1 MGFKVTSNNVSN
13 AANTSK
19 FDVNYAALDQYV
31 VDTAECQQ
39 PETLNGVI
47 VGIVD
52 LGNQRLPD
60 AEYDVDSGDESLT
73 VEELTEK
80 YVTEIES
87 GKVSK
92 FDIVKDWS
100 TRPPKEVI
108 KKFVPQK
115 DRQCITY
122 AVDFMD
128 IMLDKS
134 QFFGEKSE
142 PKPLR
147 LYFGGSFYNTH
158 SKKMIVQ
165 NLLPL
170 KIANIAKDPKNDK
183 VWSLSPKSQLHKMAV
198 ASKLINTGDAFLPDN
213 IDELL
218 GKTLQFKVQIGFN
231 EKGDKKYYFEKMSFI
246 GALQRKDKP
255 FEDVETFLIQM
266 DEPNDPVALKNLR
279 KHLLNTMELAT
290 NFEGSAL
297 QKQLLEVRPNSFKD
311 TTGSSPSV
319 VKKESVKAP
328 VESTSSDSNDD
339 DDSDDW
345 S

>member
-1 MGFKVTSNNVSN
+1 MAFKTTAVSTTST
-13 AANTSK
+13 NTDRPQVD
-19 FDVNYAALDQYV
+19 FDQLNQYV
-31 VDTAECQQ
+31 VDTAECEQ
-39 PETLNGVI
+39 PETLNGVV
-47 VGIVD
+47 VGIID

-73 VEELTEK
+73 VEELTDK
-80 YVTEIES
+80 YSEDIAS
-87 GKVSK
+87 GKISK

-147 LYFGGSFYNTH
+147 LYFGGQYYNTF
-158 SKKMIVQ
+158 SKKMMVQ

-170 KIANIAKDPKNDK
+170 KITNINSDRTGKPIF
-183 VWSLSPKSQLHKMAV
+183 SLNPKSQLHKMAV
-198 ASKLINTGDAFLPDN
+198 AAKLINTGDAFLPDR

-231 EKGDKKYYFEKMSFI
+231 EKGDKKYYFEKMSFL
-246 GALQRKDKP
+246 GAIQRKDKP
-255 FEDVETFLIQM
+255 FENVETFLIQM
-266 DEPNDPVALKNLR
+266 DSENDPEALKQVR
-279 KHLLNTMELAT
+279 KHLLNTMEMAT

-297 QKQLLEVRPNSFKD
+297 QKQLLEVRPQSFGG
-311 TTGSSPSV
+311 TTSPAV
-319 VKKESVKAP
+319 VKREVPKGVVETQP
-328 VESTSSDSNDD
+328 VVADSTDVDD
-339 DDSDDW
+339 EDW
-345 S
+345 V

>member
-1 MGFKVTSNNVSN
+1 MAFKTTSVTTT
-13 AANTSK
+13 TSTSTK
-19 FDVNYAALDQYV
+19 PTVDFDQLNEYV
-31 VDTAECQQ
+31 VETAECQQ

-47 VGIVD
+47 VGIID

-60 AEYDVDSGDESLT
+60 AEYDVDSGDEDLS
-73 VEELTEK
+73 VEELEAKYADEITE
-80 YVTEIES
+80 
-87 GKVSK
+87 GKISK
-92 FDIVKDWS
+92 FDFVKDWS

-128 IMLDKS
+128 IMLDKG

-147 LYFGGSFYNTH
+147 MYFGGQYYH
-158 SKKMIVQ
+158 QGLKKMIVQ

-170 KIANIAKDPKNDK
+170 KITNIAKDIRNDK
-183 VWSLSPKSQLHKMAV
+183 LWSLSTKSQLHKMAV
-198 ASKLINTGDAFLPDN
+198 ASKIINTGEAFLPDQ

-266 DEPNDPVALKNLR
+266 DEPNDPEALKQIR
-279 KHLLNTMELAT
+279 KHLLNTMEMAT

-311 TTGSSPSV
+311 SGSPAV
-319 VKKESVKAP
+319 VKKEESKAP
-328 VESTSSDSNDD
+328 VDQQSDNSDEDD
-339 DDSDDW
+339 DW
-345 S
+345 V

>member
-1 MGFKVTSNNVSN
+1 MAFKVTVSN
-13 AANTSK
+13 TTSTNQ
-19 FDVNYAALDQYV
+19 DRPQVDYAALDQYV

-80 YVTEIES
+80 YTAEIES

-170 KIANIAKDPKNDK
+170 KITNIAKDPKTQK
-183 VWSLSPKSQLHKMAV
+183 LWSLSPKSQLHKMAV
-198 ASKLINTGDAFLPDN
+198 AAKLINTGEAFLPDN

-255 FEDVETFLIQM
+255 FEDVDTFLIQM
-266 DEPNDPVALKNLR
+266 DSENDPEALKNLR
-279 KHLLNTMELAT
+279 KHLLNTMEMAT

-311 TTGSSPSV
+311 NTGSSPSV
-319 VKKESVKAP
+319 VKKETVKAP
-328 VESTSSDSNDD
+328 VEPTSSASNEDD
-339 DDSDDW
+339 DW
-345 S
+345 G

>member
-1 MGFKVTSNNVSN
+1 MAFKVTATATTST
-13 AANTSK
+13 NTDRPQVD
-19 FDVNYAALDQYV
+19 FDQLNQYT
-31 VDTAECQQ
+31 VDTAECEQ
-39 PETLNGVI
+39 PETLNGVV
-47 VGIVD
+47 VGIID
-52 LGNQRLPD
+52 LGNQKLPD

-73 VEELTEK
+73 VEELTDK
-80 YVTEIES
+80 YSADIEA
-87 GKVSK
+87 GKISK

-147 LYFGGSFYNTH
+147 LYFGGQYYNTF
-158 SKKMIVQ
+158 SKKMMVQ

-170 KIANIAKDPKNDK
+170 KITNIAKDPKNDK
-183 VWSLSPKSQLHKMAV
+183 VWSLNPKSQLHKMAV
-198 ASKLINTGDAFLPDN
+198 AAKLINTGDAFLPDR

-255 FEDVETFLIQM
+255 FEDVSTFLIQM
-266 DEPNDPVALKNLR
+266 DEPNDPEALKQIR
-279 KHLLNTMELAT
+279 KHLLNTMECAT

-311 TTGSSPSV
+311 SGSPSV
-319 VKKESVKAP
+319 VKKEESKAP
-328 VESTSSDSNDD
+328 VNSQSNDSNDD
-339 DDSDDW
+339 DEDW
-345 S
+345 A

>member
-1 MGFKVTSNNVSN
+1 MGFKVTATATTST
-13 AANTSK
+13 NTDRPQVD
-19 FDVNYAALDQYV
+19 FDQLNQYV
-31 VDTAECQQ
+31 VDAAECEQ
-39 PETLNGVI
+39 PETLNGVV
-47 VGIVD
+47 VGIID

-73 VEELTEK
+73 VEELTDK
-80 YVTEIES
+80 YSEDIAS
-87 GKVSK
+87 GKISK

-100 TRPPKEVI
+100 VRPAKEVI

-122 AVDFMD
+122 AVDFPD
-128 IMLDKS
+128 VMLDKS

-147 LYFGGSFYNTH
+147 LYFGGQYYNTF
-158 SKKMIVQ
+158 SKKRMVQ

-170 KIANIAKDPKNDK
+170 KITNINNDRNGK
-183 VWSLSPKSQLHKMAV
+183 PIFSLNPKSQLHKMAV
-198 ASKLINTGDAFLPDN
+198 AAKLINTGDAFLPDRV
-213 IDELL
+213 DELL

-255 FEDVETFLIQM
+255 FEDVSTFLIQM
-266 DEPNDPVALKNLR
+266 DEENDPEALKQIR
-279 KHLLNTMELAT
+279 KHLLNTMECAT

-311 TTGSSPSV
+311 NSGSSPAV
-319 VKKESVKAP
+319 VKKEESKAP
-328 VESTSSDSNDD
+328 VDQQSDASDD
-339 DDSDDW
+339 DDDW

>member
-1 MGFKVTSNNVSN
+1 MGFKVTATSTTST
-13 AANTSK
+13 NTDRPQVD
-19 FDVNYAALDQYV
+19 FDQLNQYV
-31 VDTAECQQ
+31 VDIAECEQ
-39 PETLNGVI
+39 PETLNGVV
-47 VGIVD
+47 VGIID
-52 LGNQRLPD
+52 LGNQKLPD

-73 VEELTEK
+73 VEELTDK
-80 YVTEIES
+80 YSDDIES
-87 GKVSK
+87 GKISK

-122 AVDFMD
+122 AVDFLD
-128 IMLDKS
+128 VMLDKS

-147 LYFGGSFYNTH
+147 LYFGGQYYNTF
-158 SKKMIVQ
+158 SKKMMVQ

-170 KIANIAKDPKNDK
+170 KITNINNDRNGK
-183 VWSLSPKSQLHKMAV
+183 PIFSLNPKSQLHKMAV
-198 ASKLINTGDAFLPDN
+198 AAKLINTGDAFLPDR

-255 FEDVETFLIQM
+255 FEDVDTFLIQM
-266 DEPNDPVALKNLR
+266 DEENDPEALKQIR
-279 KHLLNTMELAT
+279 KHLLNTMEMAT

-311 TTGSSPSV
+311 SGSPAV
-319 VKKESVKAP
+319 VKREESKVP
-328 VESTSSDSNDD
+328 VDTKSDDSNEG
-339 DDSDDW
+339 DDW
-345 S
+345 A

>member
-1 MGFKVTSNNVSN
+1 MTFKTSAVSTTSNNSDRPQVN
-13 AANTSK
+13 
-19 FDVNYAALDQYV
+19 FDELNNYV
-31 VDTAECQQ
+31 VETAECEQ

-47 VGIVD
+47 VGIID
-52 LGNQRLPD
+52 LGNQKLPD
-60 AEYDVDSGDESLT
+60 AEYNVDNGDEVLSI
-73 VEELTEK
+73 EELTSK
-80 YVTEIES
+80 YQKEIDSGEVT
-87 GKVSK
+87 K
-92 FDIVKDWS
+92 FDMAYDSDTKS
-100 TRPPKEVI
+100 RKI

-115 DRQCITY
+115 DRQCVTY
-122 AVDFMD
+122 AVDFPD
-128 IMLDKS
+128 VMLDKGK
-134 QFFGEKSE
+134 FFGENSE

-170 KIANIAKDPKNDK
+170 KITNIAKDPKNDK
-183 VWSLSPKSQLHKMAV
+183 VWSLNPKSSLHKMAV
-198 ASKLINTGDAFLPDN
+198 ASKLINTGEAFLPDN

-255 FEDVETFLIQM
+255 FEDVDTFLIQM
-266 DEPNDPVALKNLR
+266 DSENDPEALKNLR

-311 TTGSSPSV
+311 NTGSSPSV
-319 VKKESVKAP
+319 VKKETVKAP
-328 VESTSSDSNDD
+328 VEASPSDSNEDD
-339 DDSDDW
+339 DW
-345 S
+345 T

>member
-1 MGFKVTSNNVSN
+1 MAFKTSAVATTST
-13 AANTSK
+13 NTDRPQVD
-19 FDVNYAALDQYV
+19 FDQLNQYT
-31 VDTAECQQ
+31 VDTAECEQ
-39 PETLNGVI
+39 PETLNGVV
-47 VGIVD
+47 VGIID
-52 LGNQRLPD
+52 LGNQKLPD

-73 VEELTEK
+73 VEELTDK
-80 YVTEIES
+80 YSDDIES
-87 GKVSK
+87 GKISK

-100 TRPPKEVI
+100 VRPAKEVI

-147 LYFGGSFYNTH
+147 LYFGGQYYNTY
-158 SKKMIVQ
+158 SKKMMVQ

-170 KIANIAKDPKNDK
+170 KITNINSDRTGKPIF
-183 VWSLSPKSQLHKMAV
+183 SLNPKSQLHKMAV
-198 ASKLINTGDAFLPDN
+198 AAKLINTGDAFLPDR

-246 GALQRKDKP
+246 GAIQRKDKP
-255 FEDVETFLIQM
+255 FEDVDTFLIQM
-266 DEPNDPVALKNLR
+266 DEPNDPEALKQIR
-279 KHLLNTMELAT
+279 KHLLNTMEMST
-290 NFEGSAL
+290 NFEGSVL

-311 TTGSSPSV
+311 SGSPSV
-319 VKKESVKAP
+319 VKKEESKAP
-328 VESTSSDSNDD
+328 VDQQSDDSNDE
-339 DDSDDW
+339 DDW

>member
-31 VDTAECQQ
+31 VDAAECQQ

-80 YVTEIES
+80 YATEIES

-170 KIANIAKDPKNDK
+170 KITNIAKDPKTQK
-183 VWSLSPKSQLHKMAV
+183 LWSLSPKSQLHKMAV

-231 EKGDKKYYFEKMSFI
+231 EKGDKKYYFEKISFI

-255 FEDVETFLIQM
+255 FEDVDTFLIQM
-266 DEPNDPVALKNLR
+266 DSENDPEALKQIR

-311 TTGSSPSV
+311 STGSSPSV
-319 VKKESVKAP
+319 VKKEVPKAV
-328 VESTSSDSNDD
+328 VEDSTDA

-345 S
+345 D

>member
-13 AANTSK
+13 VANTSK
-19 FDVNYAALDQYV
+19 FDVNYAALDQYT
-31 VDTAECQQ
+31 VDAAECEQ
-39 PETLNGVI
+39 PETLNGVV
-47 VGIVD
+47 VGIID
-52 LGNQRLPD
+52 LGNQKLPD

-73 VEELTEK
+73 VEELTDK
-80 YVTEIES
+80 YSADIES

-147 LYFGGSFYNTH
+147 LYFGGQYYNTF
-158 SKKMIVQ
+158 SKKMMVQ

-170 KIANIAKDPKNDK
+170 KITNIAKDPKNDK
-183 VWSLSPKSQLHKMAV
+183 VWSLNPKSQLHKMAV
-198 ASKLINTGDAFLPDN
+198 AAKLINTGDAFLPDR

-255 FEDVETFLIQM
+255 FEDVDTFLIQM
-266 DEPNDPVALKNLR
+266 DEPNDPEALKQIR
-279 KHLLNTMELAT
+279 KHLLNTMECAT

-311 TTGSSPSV
+311 NSDSPSV
-319 VKKESVKAP
+319 VKKEESKAP
-328 VESTSSDSNDD
+328 VGQQSDDSNDE
-339 DDSDDW
+339 DDW
-345 S
+345 A

>member
-1 MGFKVTSNNVSN
+1 MGFKVTATSTTST
-13 AANTSK
+13 NT
-19 FDVNYAALDQYV
+19 DRPQVDYAALDQYT
-31 VDTAECQQ
+31 VDTAECEQ
-39 PETLNGVI
+39 PETLNGVV
-47 VGIVD
+47 VGIID

-73 VEELTEK
+73 VEELTDK
-80 YVTEIES
+80 YSADIEA
-87 GKVSK
+87 GKISK

-147 LYFGGSFYNTH
+147 LYFGGQYYNTF
-158 SKKMIVQ
+158 SKKMMVQ

-170 KIANIAKDPKNDK
+170 KITNIAKDPKNDK
-183 VWSLSPKSQLHKMAV
+183 VWSLNPKSQLHKIAV
-198 ASKLINTGDAFLPDN
+198 AAKLINTGDAFLPDR

-255 FEDVETFLIQM
+255 FEDVSTFLIQM
-266 DEPNDPVALKNLR
+266 DEPNDPEALKQIR
-279 KHLLNTMELAT
+279 KHLLNTMECAT

-311 TTGSSPSV
+311 SGSPAV
-319 VKKESVKAP
+319 VKKEESKAP
-328 VESTSSDSNDD
+328 VDQQSDDSNDD
-339 DDSDDW
+339 EDW
-345 S
+345 A

>member
-1 MGFKVTSNNVSN
+1 MAFKTSAVATTST
-13 AANTSK
+13 NTDRPQVD
-19 FDVNYAALDQYV
+19 FAALEKYT
-31 VDTAECQQ
+31 VDTAECEQ
-39 PETLNGVI
+39 PETLNGVV
-47 VGIVD
+47 VGIID
-52 LGNQRLPD
+52 LGNQKLPD

-73 VEELTEK
+73 VEELTDK
-80 YVTEIES
+80 YSDDIES
-87 GKVSK
+87 GKISK

-100 TRPPKEVI
+100 VRPAKEVI

-122 AVDFMD
+122 AVDFPD
-128 IMLDKS
+128 VMLDKS

-147 LYFGGSFYNTH
+147 LYFGGQYYNTY
-158 SKKMIVQ
+158 SKKMMVQ

-170 KIANIAKDPKNDK
+170 KITNIAKDPKNDK
-183 VWSLSPKSQLHKMAV
+183 VWSLNPKSQLHKMAV
-198 ASKLINTGDAFLPDN
+198 AAKIVNTGDAFLPDR

-255 FEDVETFLIQM
+255 FEDVDTFLIQM
-266 DEPNDPVALKNLR
+266 DEPNDPEALKQIR
-279 KHLLNTMELAT
+279 KHLLNTMEIAT
-290 NFEGSAL
+290 NFEGSVL

-311 TTGSSPSV
+311 SGSPAV
-319 VKKESVKAP
+319 VKKEESKAP
-328 VESTSSDSNDD
+328 VDTKSDDSNED
-339 DDSDDW
+339 DDW

>member
-1 MGFKVTSNNVSN
+1 MAFKTTAVSTTST
-13 AANTSK
+13 NTDRPQVD
-19 FDVNYAALDQYV
+19 FDQLNQYT
-31 VDTAECQQ
+31 VDTAECEQ
-39 PETLNGVI
+39 PETLNGVV
-47 VGIVD
+47 VGIID
-52 LGNQRLPD
+52 LGNQKLPD

-73 VEELTEK
+73 VEELTDK
-80 YVTEIES
+80 YSDDIES
-87 GKVSK
+87 GKIRK
-92 FDIVKDWS
+92 FDTVKDYS

-147 LYFGGSFYNTH
+147 LYFGGQYYNTF
-158 SKKMIVQ
+158 SKKMMVQ

-170 KIANIAKDPKNDK
+170 KITNIAKDPQNSK

-198 ASKLINTGDAFLPDN
+198 AAKLINTGDAFLPDN

-266 DEPNDPVALKNLR
+266 DEPNDPEALKQIR
-279 KHLLNTMELAT
+279 KHLLNTMEMAT

-311 TTGSSPSV
+311 SGSPAV
-319 VKKESVKAP
+319 VKKEESKAP
-328 VESTSSDSNDD
+328 VDQQSDNSDD
-339 DDSDDW
+339 DW
-345 S
+345 A

>member
-1 MGFKVTSNNVSN
+1 MAFKVTVT
-13 AANTSK
+13 NTTSTNQ
-19 FDVNYAALDQYV
+19 DRPQVNYAALDQYT

-73 VEELTEK
+73 VEDLTEK
-80 YVTEIES
+80 YATEIES

-134 QFFGEKSE
+134 QFLGEKSE

-183 VWSLSPKSQLHKMAV
+183 VWSLNTKSQLHNMAV
-198 ASKLINTGDAFLPDN
+198 AAKLINTGDAFLPDN

-266 DEPNDPVALKNLR
+266 DSENDPEALKNLR
-279 KHLLNTMELAT
+279 KHIISTQEMAT
-290 NFEGSAL
+290 NFEGSIL
-297 QKQLLEVRPNSFKD
+297 QKQLLETRPQSFGGGK
-311 TTGSSPSV
+311 SSPSV
-319 VKKESVKAP
+319 VKKETPKDV
-328 VESTSSDSNDD
+328 VEDSTDVN
-339 DDSDDW
+339 DSDDW
-345 S
+345 D

>member
-1 MGFKVTSNNVSN
+1 MAFKTSAVATTST
-13 AANTSK
+13 NTDRPQVD
-19 FDVNYAALDQYV
+19 FAALEKYT
-31 VDTAECQQ
+31 VDTTECEQ
-39 PETLNGVI
+39 PETLNGVV
-47 VGIVD
+47 VGIID
-52 LGNQRLPD
+52 LGNQKLPD

-73 VEELTEK
+73 VEELTDK
-80 YVTEIES
+80 YSDDIES
-87 GKVSK
+87 GKISK

-100 TRPPKEVI
+100 VRPAKEVI

-147 LYFGGSFYNTH
+147 LYFGGQYYNTF
-158 SKKMIVQ
+158 SKKMMVQ

-170 KIANIAKDPKNDK
+170 KITNIAKDPKNDK
-183 VWSLSPKSQLHKMAV
+183 VWSLNPKSQLHKMAV
-198 ASKLINTGDAFLPDN
+198 AAKLINTGDAFLPDN

-231 EKGDKKYYFEKMSFI
+231 EKGDKKYYFEKLSFL
-246 GALQRKDKP
+246 GAIQRKDKP
-255 FEDVETFLIQM
+255 FEDVPVFLIQM
-266 DEPNDPVALKNLR
+266 DEENDPEALKGLR
-279 KHLLNTMELAT
+279 KHIINTMEMST
-290 NFEGSAL
+290 NFEGSVL

-311 TTGSSPSV
+311 SGSPAV
-319 VKKESVKAP
+319 VKKEESKAP
-328 VESTSSDSNDD
+328 VDQQSDDSNDD
-339 DDSDDW
+339 EDW
-345 S
+345 A

>member
-1 MGFKVTSNNVSN
+1 MAFKVTVSN
-13 AANTSK
+13 TSSTNQ
-19 FDVNYAALDQYV
+19 DRPQVDYAALDQYV

-80 YVTEIES
+80 YSTEIES

-183 VWSLSPKSQLHKMAV
+183 VWSLNPKSQLHKMAV
-198 ASKLINTGDAFLPDN
+198 AAKLINTGDAFLPDN

-255 FEDVETFLIQM
+255 FENVETFLIQM
-266 DEPNDPVALKNLR
+266 DSENDPEALKNLR
-279 KHLLNTMELAT
+279 KNIINTQEMAT

-311 TTGSSPSV
+311 NTGSSPSV
-319 VKKESVKAP
+319 VKKETPVKEE
-328 VESTSSDSNDD
+328 VSNNDNNSDE
-339 DDSDDW
+339 DDW

>member
-1 MGFKVTSNNVSN
+1 MAFKVTVSN
-13 AANTSK
+13 TTSTNQ
-19 FDVNYAALDQYV
+19 DRPQVDYAALDQYV

-47 VGIVD
+47 VGIID
-52 LGNQRLPD
+52 LGNQKLPD

-80 YVTEIES
+80 YSTEIES

-122 AVDFMD
+122 CVDFMD

-170 KIANIAKDPKNDK
+170 KITNIAKDPKVNK
-183 VWSLSPKSQLHKMAV
+183 LWSLNNKSQLHKMAV

-255 FEDVETFLIQM
+255 FEDVDTFLIQM
-266 DEPNDPVALKNLR
+266 DSENDPEALKNLR
-279 KHLLNTMELAT
+279 KHIINTQMMAT
-290 NFEGSAL
+290 NWSGSAL
-297 QKQLLEVRPNSFKD
+297 EKQLNEVRPNSFKD
-311 TTGSSPSV
+311 VTGSPAV
-319 VKKESVKAP
+319 VKKEVPKAV
-328 VESTSSDSNDD
+328 VEDSTDA

-345 S
+345 D

>member
-1 MGFKVTSNNVSN
+1 MAFKVTVSN
-13 AANTSK
+13 TTSTNQ
-19 FDVNYAALDQYV
+19 DRPQVDYAALDQYV

-80 YVTEIES
+80 YATEIES

-170 KIANIAKDPKNDK
+170 KITNIAKDPKTQK
-183 VWSLSPKSQLHKMAV
+183 LWSLSPKSQLHKMAV

-255 FEDVETFLIQM
+255 FEDVDVFLIQM
-266 DEPNDPVALKNLR
+266 DDENDPEALKNLR

-311 TTGSSPSV
+311 STGSSPSV
-319 VKKESVKAP
+319 VKKETPVKEE
-328 VESTSSDSNDD
+328 VSNNDNNSDE
-339 DDSDDW
+339 DDW

>member
-1 MGFKVTSNNVSN
+1 MAFKTSAVATTST
-13 AANTSK
+13 NT
-19 FDVNYAALDQYV
+19 DRPQVDYAALDQYT
-31 VDTAECQQ
+31 VDTAECEQ
-39 PETLNGVI
+39 PETLNGVV
-47 VGIVD
+47 VGIID

-60 AEYDVDSGDESLT
+60 AEYDVDSGDEDLT
-73 VEELTEK
+73 VEELTDK
-80 YVTEIES
+80 YSADIES
-87 GKVSK
+87 GKISK

-100 TRPPKEVI
+100 VRPAKEVI

-147 LYFGGSFYNTH
+147 LYFGGQYYNTF
-158 SKKMIVQ
+158 SKKMMVQ

-170 KIANIAKDPKNDK
+170 KITNINNDRNGK
-183 VWSLSPKSQLHKMAV
+183 PIFSLNPKSQLHKMAV
-198 ASKLINTGDAFLPDN
+198 ASKLINTGDAFLPDR

-255 FEDVETFLIQM
+255 FEDVDTFLIQM
-266 DEPNDPVALKNLR
+266 DEENDPEALKQIR
-279 KHLLNTMELAT
+279 KHLLNTMEMAT

-311 TTGSSPSV
+311 SGSPAV
-319 VKKESVKAP
+319 VKKEESKAP
-328 VESTSSDSNDD
+328 VDTKSDDSNED
-339 DDSDDW
+339 DDW

>member
-19 FDVNYAALDQYV
+19 FDVNYAALDQYT

-52 LGNQRLPD
+52 LGNQKLPD

-80 YVTEIES
+80 YATEIES

-170 KIANIAKDPKNDK
+170 KITNIAKDPKTQK
-183 VWSLSPKSQLHKMAV
+183 LWSLSPKSQLHKMAV
-198 ASKLINTGDAFLPDN
+198 ASKLINTGEAFLPDN

-266 DEPNDPVALKNLR
+266 DAENDPEALKNLR
-279 KHLLNTMELAT
+279 KHIISTQEMAT
-290 NFEGSAL
+290 NFEGSSL

-311 TTGSSPSV
+311 STGSSPSV
-319 VKKESVKAP
+319 VKKEVPKAV
-328 VESTSSDSNDD
+328 VEDSTDA

-345 S
+345 D

>member
-1 MGFKVTSNNVSN
+1 MGFKVTATATTST
-13 AANTSK
+13 NTDRPQVD
-19 FDVNYAALDQYV
+19 FDQLNQYT
-31 VDTAECQQ
+31 VDTAECEQ
-39 PETLNGVI
+39 PETLNGVV
-47 VGIVD
+47 VGIID

-73 VEELTEK
+73 VEELTDK
-80 YVTEIES
+80 YSADIES
-87 GKVSK
+87 GKISK

-147 LYFGGSFYNTH
+147 LYFGGQYYNTF
-158 SKKMIVQ
+158 SKKMMVQ

-170 KIANIAKDPKNDK
+170 KITNIAKDPKNDK
-183 VWSLSPKSQLHKMAV
+183 VWSLNPKSQLHKMAV
-198 ASKLINTGDAFLPDN
+198 AAKLINTGDAFLPDR

-255 FEDVETFLIQM
+255 FEDVSTFLIQM
-266 DEPNDPVALKNLR
+266 DEPNDPEALKHIR
-279 KHLLNTMELAT
+279 KHLLNTMEMAT

-297 QKQLLEVRPNSFKD
+297 QKQLLEVRPRSFKD
-311 TTGSSPSV
+311 SGSPAV
-319 VKKESVKAP
+319 VKKEESKAP
-328 VESTSSDSNDD
+328 VDQQSDDSNDD
-339 DDSDDW
+339 EDW
-345 S
+345 A